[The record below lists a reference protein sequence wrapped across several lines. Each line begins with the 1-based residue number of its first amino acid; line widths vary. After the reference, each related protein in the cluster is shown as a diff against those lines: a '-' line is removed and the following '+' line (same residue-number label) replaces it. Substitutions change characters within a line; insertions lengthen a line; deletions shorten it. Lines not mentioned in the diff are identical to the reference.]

1 VSSEVYVTYT
11 YRRQGERRWGRA
23 PDAAVQQKRVVAAG
37 VVEAREDDARAQEK
51 QEHKEQE
58 QVMRINEA

>member
-1 VSSEVYVTYT
+1 
-11 YRRQGERRWGRA
+11 
-23 PDAAVQQKRVVAAG
+23 